1 MSAIRRPDVF
11 MNMRQEKTM
20 RNAKKNTIR
29 IAGREMNIAAVTVE
43 WLTARMRNGH
53 RRIEALGWRKLA
65 AIHHYTRNNKVWDAI
80 NREARRCGYTPA
92 TILALHLED

>member
-1 MSAIRRPDVF
+1 
-11 MNMRQEKTM
+11 M

-29 IAGREMNIAAVTVE
+29 IAGREMNIAAVTAE